1 MKNKVDLKKIP
12 FCLDGGIMNYFEY
25 FYKLNQKI
33 INSPN
38 IKLGNTCDEFNI
50 HLIASDFIM
59 GSKTLFVVLPTLTL
73 AQKYYDSLASILP
86 EEDVLFFPADELVSA
101 EMISATGDFLF
112 ERIQTLYTLM
122 KEDKK
127 LVIANVHGAIKY
139 EMSKDKW
146 LKSCF
151 ELHTGDTF
159 DMKELS
165 SL

>member
-86 EEDVLFFPADELVSA
+86 EEDV
-101 EMISATGDFLF
+101 
-112 ERIQTLYTLM
+112 
-122 KEDKK
+122 
-127 LVIANVHGAIKY
+127 
-139 EMSKDKW
+139 
-146 LKSCF
+146 
-151 ELHTGDTF
+151 
-159 DMKELS
+159 
-165 SL
+165 